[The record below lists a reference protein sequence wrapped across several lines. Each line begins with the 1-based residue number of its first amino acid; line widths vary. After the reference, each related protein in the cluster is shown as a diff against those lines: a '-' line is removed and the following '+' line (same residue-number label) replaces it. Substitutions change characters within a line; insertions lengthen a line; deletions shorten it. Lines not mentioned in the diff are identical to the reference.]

1 MPFIWGPGSLHRCW
15 ICHVADASIP
25 GVLLQGKKTPGATT
39 ARNDLVLGVE
49 KAGKGGPRAWLMPG
63 HVVDLTCK
71 CSTVFKAWCFLTSTA
86 KKNKYIYMWKQL
98 YTAKIGAISK
108 MPASPLPHLSQVTFF
123 SNHLHIAV
131 SQNCGIPPK
140 WPYSFQQRTRG
151 SQVLNH
157 WGILLFSPQYWDNPM
172 SNQWTAGAL
181 DARITADDALRAG
194 QIPQGKD

>member
-1 MPFIWGPGSLHRCW
+1 MPFIWGPGSLHRGW

-25 GVLLQGKKTPGATT
+25 GVLLQGKKTPGATA

-49 KAGKGGPRAWLMPG
+49 KAAKGGPRAWLMPG

-71 CSTVFKAWCFLTSTA
+71 CSTFFKAWCFLTSTA
-86 KKNKYIYMWKQL
+86 KYIYIYMWKQL
-98 YTAKIGAISK
+98 YAAKIGAISK
-108 MPASPLPHLSQVTFF
+108 MPASPLPHLSQVTF

-131 SQNCGIPPK
+131 SQNSSPK
-140 WPYSFQQRTRG
+140 WPYLFQQRTRG

-157 WGILLFSPQYWDNPM
+157 WGILLFSPEYWDNPL
-172 SNQWTAGAL
+172 SNQWMAGAL